1 MAHQV
6 NVWDSTRALLG
17 QLTQKL
23 QAMLNRPVK
32 QNEVVDMALAE
43 FAAKHGMT
51 QEDIEKARRAPITRP
66 SKARS

>member
-17 QLTQKL
+17 QLAERL
-23 QAMLNRPVK
+23 AGSLNRPVK
-32 QNEVVDMALAE
+32 QNEIVDMALAD

-51 QEDIEKARRAPITRP
+51 PEEIEKARRAPITRP
-66 SKARS
+66 KARS